1 MQLHLHPFIRF
12 CIIGGI
18 GLLINLSIIYLG
30 VDIFHLWIVPAF
42 MVGLLLSWSI
52 SFVLNAFI
60 TFPEH
65 ERSAYLKK
73 YFLYL
78 SSYSGVFVLNTIL
91 IYLLTTMLGLHYLI
105 ATIICA
111 LSTVFLTYSFSKY
124 VIYKA

>member
-12 CIIGGI
+12 CIVGGI
-18 GLLINLSIIYLG
+18 GLLINLSVIYLG
-30 VDIFHLWIVPAF
+30 VDVFHLWIVPTF
-42 MVGLLLSWSI
+42 MVGLLISWSI

-65 ERSAYLKK
+65 ERSAYYTK

-78 SSYSGVFVLNTIL
+78 SNYSIVFALNTVL
-91 IYLLTTMLGLHYLI
+91 IYLLTTIVGLHYFI

-124 VIYKA
+124 VVYKS